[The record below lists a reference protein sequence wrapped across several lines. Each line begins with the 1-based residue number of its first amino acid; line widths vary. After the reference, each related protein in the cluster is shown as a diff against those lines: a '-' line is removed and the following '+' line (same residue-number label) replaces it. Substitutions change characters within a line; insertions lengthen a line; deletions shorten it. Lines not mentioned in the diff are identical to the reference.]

1 MEHLL
6 SYNKVNGTLTVIHH
20 PLYWCVLLTFREC
33 RASLLGHILNFTS
46 SPVEEQ
52 IITVSYAAEMTHYRA
67 GVVLRAKITVNH
79 ATEMAHYR
87 AGVVLRAKITVNHA
101 TEMTHYRAGTHKNK
115 AYNEVL
121 ILHEKQINICTNIP
135 IKKKI

>member
-6 SYNKVNGTLTVIHH
+6 SYNKVNGTLTFIHH

-67 GVVLRAKITVNH
+67 RVVLRAKFTVNH

-101 TEMTHYRAGTHKNK
+101 IEMTHSRARVVLRAKITVNHVTEMTHYRAGTHKNK
-115 AYNEVL
+115 AY
-121 ILHEKQINICTNIP
+121 T
-135 IKKKI
+135 